1 MRKRTAGIIV
11 CQLEDSCLRIAGLS
25 RRKSRKRA
33 LCLLAEE
40 RLPIRATDTELSR
53 DIQSILNKLLP
64 ITPECLIVSVP
75 RNRVT
80 WKHLRIPSNSS
91 GEIEQACRLHAG
103 RLMLLPEEEVVSVC
117 EIISRDR
124 NSGALVSLMAASRS
138 EISRYCRLFGFF
150 PADNIYFH
158 LSTQGISGIFREI
171 RGRMRGL
178 SLVLVPYRHSWDAVL
193 LNDGAQVYARSFSV
207 PASGNY
213 FGILAA
219 ETRAVLDYYS
229 REVDAS
235 PVGEICLLT
244 RPGRSGATEAAAELS
259 GLIGVKVD
267 VVSCA
272 GVFAGIRGRGGT
284 GVRNGDGILY
294 VPLIGLSFNA
304 ERERRDHGGDFS
316 LPEIKTRRLE
326 CILKRRA
333 VCFVAA
339 VALLTSAV
347 SAYLG
352 SLTGAERRKTRVLAG
367 PLGKMEKAALP
378 VLRAGNRMFRLR
390 ERDLSQEETLSG
402 GLSGIREAAGNNGIV
417 LSGLVYERGKRL
429 VIQGRQKGWDSLK
442 EFVPAVAR
450 NPVFRSW
457 KPGELRMERAA
468 EEGTIIFRGE
478 WVK

>member
-1 MRKRTAGIIV
+1 M
-11 CQLEDSCLRIAGLS
+11 EDSCLRIAGLS
-25 RRKSRKRA
+25 RRRSRKRA
-33 LCLLAEE
+33 LCLLAEKH
-40 RLPIRATDTELSR
+40 LPIRASDTELSR
-53 DIQSILNKLLP
+53 DIQSALNKLVP
-64 ITPECLIVSVP
+64 IVPECLIVSVP

-117 EIISRDR
+117 EIISRDG
-124 NSGALVSLMAASRS
+124 NSGALVSLMAASRG

-171 RGRMRGL
+171 RGRRQGL

-229 REVDAS
+229 REVDET

-244 RPGRSGATEAAAELS
+244 RPGRSVAAETAAKLS
-259 GLIGVKVD
+259 GLIGVNVD
-267 VVSCA
+267 VVSCG
-272 GVFAGIRGRGGT
+272 GVFAGIRGRGGA
-284 GVRNGDGILY
+284 GVRNGNGIFY
-294 VPLIGLSFNA
+294 VPLIGLSLNA

-316 LPEIKTRRLE
+316 LPEIKARRSE
-326 CILKRRA
+326 GILKRRA
-333 VCFVAA
+333 ACFIAA
-339 VALLTSAV
+339 IALLTSAV

-352 SLTGAERRKTRVLAG
+352 YLTGAERRKTRVFAG
-367 PLGKMEKAALP
+367 PLGRMEKAALP
-378 VLRAGNRMFRLR
+378 ILRAGNRMFRLR
-390 ERDLSQEETLSG
+390 ERDLSQEETLFG
-402 GLSGIREAAGNNGIV
+402 RLSGIREAAGNNGIV
-417 LSGLVYERGKRL
+417 LNGLVYERGERL
-429 VIQGRQKGWDSLK
+429 VIQGRQEGWDSLK
-442 EFVPAVAR
+442 EFMPAVAR
-450 NPVFRSW
+450 NPVFLSW
-457 KPGELRMERAA
+457 KPGELRMERSAA
-468 EEGTIIFRGE
+468 EGTIIFRGE